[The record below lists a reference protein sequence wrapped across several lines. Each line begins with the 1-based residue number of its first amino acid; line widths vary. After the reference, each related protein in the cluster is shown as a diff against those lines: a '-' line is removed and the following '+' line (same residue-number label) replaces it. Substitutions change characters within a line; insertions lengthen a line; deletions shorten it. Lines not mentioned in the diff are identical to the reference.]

1 MKKIT
6 NNTKLGLLTMLLNA
20 VVLVFFI
27 ISMVFLMKFDKT
39 NRVVV
44 NDRAE
49 YEAAYE
55 EFVTAQHPLK
65 QDSAEVAYYQYKLDT
80 LQQQKPANK
89 EEQKSLADNIK
100 MTKETLAEKIK
111 LQEEHTASVA
121 DLQVSYDK
129 VNAHWEEINASND
142 KAKSAFWVI
151 AIITIVLF
159 LLKTVVLATYGYRNS
174 KNIHEA
180 AGWMKNGMAPY
191 VSYLSWFVP
200 VYNLLKPLSFVKE
213 VWEETDYILEDKAI
227 VAENK
232 AQKIDNSG
240 LHLGIWWGLMLISVW
255 LMNFIL
261 YKTFFTEG
269 PLFIKSNHG
278 TIAIV
283 AIIIMALCM
292 LEEISLIRS
301 YNKKNKMLVD
311 NADKF

>member
-6 NNTKLGLLTMLLNA
+6 NNTFLGKLTLILNA
-20 VVLVFFI
+20 VVLVLFI
-27 ISMVFLMKFDKT
+27 LSMVFLMKFDKT

-80 LQQQKPANK
+80 LQQKTVTAK
-89 EEQKSLADNIK
+89 DEKKALADMISQTKQTLSDKQKTRDEHIAAVAEVEKSYNGIK
-100 MTKETLAEKIK
+100 
-111 LQEEHTASVA
+111 
-121 DLQVSYDK
+121 
-129 VNAHWEEINASND
+129 AHWDEINGDND
-142 KAKSAFWVI
+142 KTKSAFWVM
-151 AIITIVLF
+151 AIITMVVF
-159 LLKTVVLATYGYRNS
+159 LVKTFVLATYGFRNS

-180 AGWMKNGMAPY
+180 ANWMKNGMKPY
-191 VSYLSWFVP
+191 MSYVSWFVP
-200 VYNLLKPLSFVKE
+200 VYNLLKPVSFIKE

-227 VAENK
+227 VADSK
-232 AQKIDNSG
+232 QKVDNSG
-240 LHLGIWWGLMLISVW
+240 LHLGIWWFLMLCSVW
-255 LMNFIL
+255 LMNFVL

-278 TIAIV
+278 TMTIV
-283 AIIIMALCM
+283 AIVLMALCI
-292 LEEISLIRS
+292 LEEVYLILS